1 MPLLQLRQITLRY
14 TDRPLLDQI
23 DLQVEPGER
32 VCLVGRNGSGK
43 TSLMRVIAGE
53 EKPQEGEIIK
63 PPGVVLTR
71 LPQEVPEGISGSVLE
86 VVRQGLRVDGTE
98 EEWEADVRQEDLME
112 EMKLPEEKEFLS
124 LSGGMKRRVLL
135 ARALV
140 GQPDVLLLDEPTN
153 HLDLESILWLEEFL
167 LKVKP
172 TLFFVTHDRAFLR
185 KLSTRI
191 VELDRGQAPA

>member
-23 DLQVEPGER
+23 DLQVDPGER

-53 EKPQEGEIIK
+53 EQPQEGEIIK
-63 PPGVVLTR
+63 PPGVILTR

-86 VVRQGLRVDGTE
+86 VVREGLRVDGTE

-112 EMKLPEEKEFLS
+112 EMGLP
-124 LSGGMKRRVLL
+124 
-135 ARALV
+135 
-140 GQPDVLLLDEPTN
+140 
-153 HLDLESILWLEEFL
+153 I
-167 LKVKP
+167 
-172 TLFFVTHDRAFLR
+172 
-185 KLSTRI
+185 
-191 VELDRGQAPA
+191 